1 MPQAVLTQ
9 VPLSIRVPW
18 ELTHRNLGSPEG
30 VTWVQPENLLLC
42 CMALRSPG
50 KLLKTKQNIKQRSSK
65 SQTDSRMPLGCLG
78 ALENCGWRREAILG

>member
-30 VTWVQPENLLLC
+30 VC
-42 CMALRSPG
+42 
-50 KLLKTKQNIKQRSSK
+50 
-65 SQTDSRMPLGCLG
+65 DLGP
-78 ALENCGWRREAILG
+78 A